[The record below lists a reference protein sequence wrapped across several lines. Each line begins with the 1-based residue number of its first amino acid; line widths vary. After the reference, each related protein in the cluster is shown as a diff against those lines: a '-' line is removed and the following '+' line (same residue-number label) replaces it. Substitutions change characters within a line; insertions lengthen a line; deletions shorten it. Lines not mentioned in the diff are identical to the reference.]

1 MFQKY
6 RASGSLWLLL
16 VLFNSGF
23 IQAAVYVVRPM
34 ITYRSVELGADSA
47 LVGAVGATFALAPL
61 LFAIPIGRW
70 VDRGRAGFALFAG
83 AGISLLTAF
92 SLLFINS
99 IPLLMLAMPMLG
111 IGHLLTMVGGQTM
124 IANRSQ
130 DAKLEK
136 TFAPYQG
143 QSIDVL
149 AKDPKAIALGRSI
162 FGNTCSTCH
171 GSAATGAIGYPNLT
185 DKVWHWGGAPE
196 QVLESVLNGREGV
209 MPEWG
214 KVLTGMG
221 GENAVDYVIAYVR
234 TLSGQGSMENDFMA
248 ARGKTLYDGVCVAC
262 HGVEGKGNQ
271 AMGAPD
277 LTDDYWMY
285 GDSKESLR
293 QTISA
298 GRHGIMPAH
307 RELLGETRSRLVAA
321 YVWSLSNTASG
332 SANPQSGKSAQ

>member
-1 MFQKY
+1 M
-6 RASGSLWLLL
+6 SGGWSWYVIALIALNIVGCAWLLWWTAKRRPGDPKPEDTSHTWDGDITEYNKPL
-16 VLFNSGF
+16 PKWWINLF
-23 IQAAVYVVRPM
+23 Y
-34 ITYRSVELGADSA
+34 ITIV
-47 LVGAVGATFALAPL
+47 FALAYL
-61 LFAIPIGRW
+61 TWYGGW
-70 VDRGRAGFALFAG
+70 GNYAGVGKWSSNDEHAQVKALE
-83 AGISLLTAF
+83 
-92 SLLFINS
+92 
-99 IPLLMLAMPMLG
+99 
-111 IGHLLTMVGGQTM
+111 
-124 IANRSQ
+124 

-149 AKDPKAIALGRSI
+149 ARDPKAVSLGRSI
-162 FGNTCSTCH
+162 FGNTCATCH

-185 DKVWHWGGAPE
+185 DTVWHWGGAPE
-196 QVLESVLNGREGV
+196 QVLETVLNGREGV

>member
-1 MFQKY
+1 MSTGWSWY
-6 RASGSLWLLL
+6 IIVIAAINIAAYTWLLWWTAKRRPGDPKPEETSHVWDGDITEYNKPL
-16 VLFNSGF
+16 PKWWINLF
-23 IQAAVYVVRPM
+23 Y
-34 ITYRSVELGADSA
+34 ITIV
-47 LVGAVGATFALAPL
+47 FALGYL
-61 LFAIPIGRW
+61 TWYGGW
-70 VDRGRAGFALFAG
+70 GNYAG
-83 AGISLLTAF
+83 AGKWSSKGEHAQVK
-92 SLLFINS
+92 
-99 IPLLMLAMPMLG
+99 A
-111 IGHLLTMVGGQTM
+111 
-124 IANRSQ
+124 RE

-149 AKDPKAIALGRSI
+149 AKDPKALALGRSI

-185 DKVWHWGGAPE
+185 DKIWHWGGSPD
-196 QVLESVLNGREGV
+196 QVLETVLNGREGV

-234 TLSGQGSMENDFMA
+234 TLSDPAGMQNDFMA

-277 LTDDYWMY
+277 LTDNYWLY